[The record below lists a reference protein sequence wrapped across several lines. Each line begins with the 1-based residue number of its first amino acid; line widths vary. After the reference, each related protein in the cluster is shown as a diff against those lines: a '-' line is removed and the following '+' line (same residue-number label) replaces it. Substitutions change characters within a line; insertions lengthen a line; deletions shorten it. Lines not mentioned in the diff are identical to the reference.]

1 MGFPL
6 LTAEEQ
12 ASLVVGIRQ
21 GDQDAETRLVE
32 LFARSVRVMVR
43 VRVGRR
49 LEEEDLAQ
57 EVLLTAITAVRKGQL
72 RELDKLGAFVA
83 GVARNVINNRL
94 RTSREA
100 AFEPLDSHEDAAVAD
115 LRHEVALRERA
126 ATVRQALDE
135 LSPEDRRLL
144 ELTVIEGFT
153 SSQMAK
159 QLGVTEAA
167 IRTRKSRALKRLKG
181 RLET

>member
-1 MGFPL
+1 M
-6 LTAEEQ
+6 
-12 ASLVVGIRQ
+12 
-21 GDQDAETRLVE
+21 
-32 LFARSVRVMVR
+32 
-43 VRVGRR
+43 
-49 LEEEDLAQ
+49 
-57 EVLLTAITAVRKGQL
+57 
-72 RELDKLGAFVA
+72 
-83 GVARNVINNRL
+83 
-94 RTSREA
+94 
-100 AFEPLDSHEDAAVAD
+100 AD
-115 LRHEVALRERA
+115 LRHEVAIRERA
-126 ATVRQALDE
+126 AAVRQALEE

>member
-49 LEEEDLAQ
+49 LEEEDIAQ

-72 RELDKLGAFVA
+72 REVDKLGAFVA

-100 AFEPLDSHEDAAVAD
+100 AFEPLHEDAAVAD